1 MGEVI
6 DAIKNFINQTV
17 EFSPGNERARED
29 SMWLTRLMWSV
40 YLTYHMRGQ
49 AQFPFRLLDA
59 IKLTQARR
67 VRSMV
72 SHAYRTVPYY
82 RETMDRLNLKP
93 YDFQG
98 AEDLTKLPLLERAQ
112 LQRDPEYFVS
122 TAHPLNHY
130 LMLRSGG
137 STGTPCTVYHDTT
150 ALFQNAA
157 HGERERSMIIAL
169 VGKSMGYRETV
180 IGARLS
186 TAQEVQELCQK
197 NGLLPLG
204 IRIQRQYLY
213 ILDPPEKNITL
224 LNEFKPDV
232 IHSTFGS
239 YLEILFPYLYTT
251 GKQFHRP
258 KVITYSSTG
267 LSDSVRRLITE
278 TFGIPVLSTY
288 QAVEAFKIGFECRQG
303 LGLGLHLNIDLYPVR
318 IVNGNGEMLSTGKS
332 GDVVVSNLVNRA
344 TVLLNYRLG
353 DIACTQQDRCPC
365 GRSLPLLSF
374 PQGRSDD
381 LIQLASGQI
390 VHPQFVRLIFTDEDE
405 VWQYQI
411 VQKST
416 THFRVAVVAAKTC
429 NHQQTKERLL
439 AKFASTF
446 GPDTTVEISFVD
458 SINRTAGKFRTVI
471 SMYQRSCLGIVPSC
485 PSE

>member
-1 MGEVI
+1 
-6 DAIKNFINQTV
+6 V
-17 EFSPGNERARED
+17 EYYDRKDLRED
-29 SMWLTRLMWSV
+29 SMWLTRLMWSA

-49 AQFPFRLLDA
+49 AQFPFKSLDA
-59 IKLTQARR
+59 IKRTQARR
-67 VRSMV
+67 VRNMV

-82 RETMDRLNLKP
+82 RETMDRLGLLP
-93 YDFQG
+93 SDFQS
-98 AEDLTKLPLLERAQ
+98 ADDLSKLPLLERDY

-122 TAHPLNHY
+122 TAQPLNRY

-137 STGTPCTVYHDTT
+137 STGTPCTLYHDTT
-150 ALFQNAA
+150 ALFKNAA
-157 HGERERSMIIAL
+157 HGERERSMITAL
-169 VGKSMGYRETV
+169 VGKSVGYRETV

-197 NGLLPLG
+197 NGLFPSG

-213 ILDPPEKNITL
+213 ILDPPGRNITL

-251 GKQFHRP
+251 GKQFYRP

-278 TFGIPVLSTY
+278 TCGIPVLSTY

-303 LGLGLHLNIDLYPVR
+303 TGLHLNIDLYPVR
-318 IVNGNGEMLSTGKS
+318 IISSNGETPPAGES
-332 GDVVVSNLVNRA
+332 GDVIVSNLVNRA

-365 GRSLPLLSF
+365 ERSLPLLSF
-374 PQGRSDD
+374 PQGRCDD
-381 LIQLASGQI
+381 FIQLASGQI

-405 VWQYQI
+405 IWQYQI
-411 VQKST
+411 VQESPN
-416 THFRVAVVAAKTC
+416 HFRVAVVATTTC
-429 NHQQTKERLL
+429 NSQETREHLL
-439 AKFASTF
+439 CKFSRTF

-458 SINRTAGKFRTVI
+458 SIDRTAGKFRTVI
-471 SMYQRSCLGIVPSC
+471 SMYQRSCLGVVPSC

>member
-1 MGEVI
+1 
-6 DAIKNFINQTV
+6 
-17 EFSPGNERARED
+17 
-29 SMWLTRLMWSV
+29 MWLSRLMWSA
-40 YLTYHMRGQ
+40 YLAYHLRGQ
-49 AQFPFRLLDA
+49 AQFPFKSLDT
-59 IKLTQARR
+59 IKRTQARR
-67 VRSMV
+67 VQCIV

-82 RETMDRLNLKP
+82 RETMNRLGLLP
-93 YDFQG
+93 SDFQS
-98 AEDLTKLPLLERAQ
+98 ADDLPKLPLLERYY

-122 TAHPLNHY
+122 TAQPLNRY

-137 STGTPCTVYHDTT
+137 STGTPCTVYHDTA

-157 HGERERSMIIAL
+157 HGERERSMIKEL
-169 VGKSMGYRETV
+169 VGRSLGYRETV

-197 NGLLPLG
+197 NGFLPSG
-204 IRIQRQYLY
+204 IRIHRQYLY
-213 ILDPPEKNITL
+213 ILDPTERNITL
-224 LNEFKPDV
+224 LNEFRPDV

-251 GKQFHRP
+251 GEKFHHP

-278 TFGIPVLSTY
+278 TFGIPILSTY

-303 LGLGLHLNIDLYPVR
+303 LGLHINIDLYPVR
-318 IVNGNGEMLSTGKS
+318 IINSNGKTLSAGES
-332 GDVVVSNLVNRA
+332 GDVIVSNLVNRA

-353 DIACTQQDRCPC
+353 DIACLQEEPCPC
-365 GRSLPLLSF
+365 GRSLPLISF

-390 VHPQFVRLIFTDEDE
+390 VHPQFVRLIFTDENE
-405 VWQYQI
+405 IWQYQI
-411 VQKST
+411 VQEST
-416 THFRVAVVAAKTC
+416 TSFRVAVVVAKTC
-429 NHQQTKERLL
+429 NRQETEKRLL
-439 AKFASTF
+439 AKFARSF

-471 SMYQRSCLGIVPSC
+471 SMYQRSRSGLIPNNS
-485 PSE
+485 SEQ